1 MSSTTSSSTDIDY
14 FKIIATA
21 GSAAA
26 IDMFIFGES
35 NINNTGVIAVSA
47 AGGAWIGSMV
57 GTSLPDLSES
67 LPVFLGNGKGLMQ
80 RAIEI
85 GSGVGAG
92 YAINKFVLKSGGY
105 RENMT
110 NKLITFAAADV
121 IGEYASDF
129 INNRPLSILS

>member
-1 MSSTTSSSTDIDY
+1 MSSTTSSSDIDY

-47 AGGAWIGSMV
+47 GAGAWIGSMV
-57 GTSLPDLSES
+57 GTSLPDLSS
-67 LPVFLGNGKGLMQ
+67 TLPVFLGNGKGLMQ
-80 RAIEI
+80 RAVEI
-85 GSGVGAG
+85 GSGVGTA
-92 YAINKFVLKSGGY
+92 YAVNKFVLKSGGY
-105 RENMT
+105 RENIT
-110 NKLITFAAADV
+110 NKLITFGAADI
-121 IGEYASDF
+121 IGEYASDY

>member
-1 MSSTTSSSTDIDY
+1 MSSTSSSSDIDY
-14 FKIIATA
+14 FKIIATGA
-21 GSAAA
+21 SAAA
-26 IDMFIFGES
+26 IDMFVFGEN

-57 GTSLPDLSES
+57 GTSLPDLSSS

-105 RENMT
+105 RENIT
-110 NKLITFAAADV
+110 NKLITFAAADI

>member
-1 MSSTTSSSTDIDY
+1 MSLTTSSSDIDY
-14 FKIIATA
+14 FKIIATGA
-21 GSAAA
+21 SAAA
-26 IDMFIFGES
+26 IDMFIFAEN

-47 AGGAWIGSMV
+47 AGGAFIGGMV
-57 GTSLPDLSES
+57 GTSLPDLSSS

-110 NKLITFAAADV
+110 NKLITFAAADI
-121 IGEYASDF
+121 IGEYASDY

>member
-1 MSSTTSSSTDIDY
+1 MSSTSSSSDIDY

-47 AGGAWIGSMV
+47 GAGAWIGSMV
-57 GTSLPDLSES
+57 GTSLPDLSTS

-80 RAIEI
+80 RTIEI
-85 GSGVGAG
+85 GSGAGAA

-110 NKLITFAAADV
+110 NKLITFAAADI
-121 IGEYASDF
+121 IGEYASDY
-129 INNRPLSILS
+129 INGRPLSLVS

>member
-1 MSSTTSSSTDIDY
+1 MSSSSSSSDIDY

-26 IDMFIFGES
+26 IDMFIFGEN

-47 AGGAWIGSMV
+47 GAGAWIGSMV
-57 GTSLPDLSES
+57 GTSLPDLSSS

-80 RAIEI
+80 RALEI

-121 IGEYASDF
+121 IGEYASDY
-129 INNRPLSILS
+129 INGRPLSLVS

>member
-1 MSSTTSSSTDIDY
+1 MTSTTSSSDIDY

-21 GSAAA
+21 ASAGA

-47 AGGAWIGSMV
+47 GAGAWIGSMV
-57 GTSLPDLSES
+57 GTSLPDMSSS

-85 GSGVGAG
+85 GSGVGGA

-110 NKLITFAAADV
+110 NKLITFAAADI
-121 IGEYASDF
+121 IGEYASDY

>member
-1 MSSTTSSSTDIDY
+1 MSSTSSSSDIDY

-26 IDMFIFGES
+26 IDMLIFGEN

-47 AGGAWIGSMV
+47 GAGAWIGSMV
-57 GTSLPDLSES
+57 GTSLPDLSSS

-85 GSGVGAG
+85 GSGVGTA
-92 YAINKFVLKSGGY
+92 YAVNKFVLKSGGY

-110 NKLITFAAADV
+110 NKLITFAVADV

>member
-1 MSSTTSSSTDIDY
+1 MSSTTSSSDIDY
-14 FKIIATA
+14 FKIIATGA
-21 GSAAA
+21 SAAI
-26 IDMFIFGES
+26 IDMFVFGEN

-47 AGGAWIGSMV
+47 ASGAFFGSMV
-57 GTSLPDLSES
+57 GTSLPDLSS
-67 LPVFLGNGKGLMQ
+67 TLPVFLGNGKGLIQ
-80 RAIEI
+80 RTIEI
-85 GSGVGAG
+85 GSAVPTA

>member
-1 MSSTTSSSTDIDY
+1 
-14 FKIIATA
+14 
-21 GSAAA
+21 
-26 IDMFIFGES
+26 
-35 NINNTGVIAVSA
+35 
-47 AGGAWIGSMV
+47 
-57 GTSLPDLSES
+57 
-67 LPVFLGNGKGLMQ
+67 MQ
-80 RAIEI
+80 RTIEI
-85 GSGVGAG
+85 GSGVGAA

>member
-1 MSSTTSSSTDIDY
+1 MSSITSSSDIDY

-26 IDMFIFGES
+26 LDMFVFGEN

-47 AGGAWIGSMV
+47 GAGAWIGSMV
-57 GTSLPDLSES
+57 GTSLPDLSSS
-67 LPVFLGNGKGLMQ
+67 LPVFLGNGKGLLS
-80 RAIEI
+80 RVVEI
-85 GSGVGAG
+85 GSGVGTA
-92 YAINKFVLKSGGY
+92 YAVNKFVLKSGGY

-110 NKLITFAAADV
+110 NKLITFAVADV

>member
-1 MSSTTSSSTDIDY
+1 MTSTTSSSDIDY

-67 LPVFLGNGKGLMQ
+67 LPVFLGNGNGLMQ

-92 YAINKFVLKSGGY
+92 YDVNVRAEGVVGQAVLPGQVPAQTKGATLKMSY
-105 RENMT
+105 FLHN
-110 NKLITFAAADV
+110 
-121 IGEYASDF
+121 
-129 INNRPLSILS
+129 

>member
-1 MSSTTSSSTDIDY
+1 MSSTTSSSDIEY

-26 IDMFIFGES
+26 IDMFIFGEN

-47 AGGAWIGSMV
+47 GAGAWIGSMV
-57 GTSLPDLSES
+57 GTSLPDLSSS

-80 RAIEI
+80 RAVEI
-85 GSGVGAG
+85 GSGVGTA
-92 YAINKFVLKSGGY
+92 YAVNKFVLKSGGY
-105 RENMT
+105 RENIT
-110 NKLITFAAADV
+110 NKLITFAVADV
-121 IGEYASDF
+121 IGEYASDY

>member
-1 MSSTTSSSTDIDY
+1 MSSTTSSSDIDY

-26 IDMFIFGES
+26 IDMFIFGEN

-47 AGGAWIGSMV
+47 GAGAWIGSMV
-57 GTSLPDLSES
+57 GTSLPDLSSS

-80 RAIEI
+80 RAVEI
-85 GSGVGAG
+85 GSGVGTA
-92 YAINKFVLKSGGY
+92 YAVNKFVLKSGGY
-105 RENMT
+105 RENIT
-110 NKLITFAAADV
+110 NKLITFAVADV
-121 IGEYASDF
+121 IGEYASDY